1 MQLVLFVP
9 LFFVNIWHGLVIAV
23 ARRRG
28 KVWHSI
34 SESALAGKDTL
45 VLHRT
50 MHVIGAACFYIFAIW
65 MWSSP
70 QLRWSAGILVIAATF
85 DIAQAFALSTRT
97 LHASISL
104 KDAHQVTAWIMAG
117 AYLLFSV
124 VFMQNAGVPN
134 LLVICYLVW
143 LFIVYAWSSLTKH
156 KHFWL
161 TQMIFLVSVEVVVL
175 IAAIKLYF

>member
-1 MQLVLFVP
+1 MQFALLVP
-9 LFFVNIWHGLVIAV
+9 LIFVNLWHGLVIAI
-23 ARRRG
+23 ARKRG
-28 KVWHSI
+28 KVWRSI

-50 MHVIGAACFYIFAIW
+50 MHVIGAVCFYIFALW
-65 MWSSP
+65 MWPST
-70 QLRWSAGILVIAATF
+70 QLRWSAGILAVAATF
-85 DIAQAFALSTRT
+85 DIAQAFALSIKT
-97 LHASISL
+97 LHAPISL

-143 LFIVYAWSSLTKH
+143 LFIVYAWSSLMRH

-161 TQMIFLVSVEVVVL
+161 TQMIFFVSVEVVVL